1 VAANGTG
8 LSHTTRQTE
17 AVWPDGV
24 ADLVAPVAVRVIDL
38 RTPIEGFWLPRTR
51 SWETYRSLLAIG
63 RHDGYPP
70 VLSSFSVGMDGHVSR
85 DRLERGLRR
94 SLEHELHKRR
104 PHWPGDGSFAADEK
118 LLTQRGSPRPAL
130 STPVSVVV
138 PTCANPEQL
147 VPCLR
152 SILRCNY
159 DNLEVIVVENRP
171 GSADTARVLATR
183 FAGETRLRYVEEP
196 RAGASWARNAGLA
209 QAEGELVAFADEH
222 ARCGVAGPKMVN
234 PDGTLQASRR
244 SFPTVGGTIVRRTPL
259 RSLFP
264 PLRWQRRH
272 YLLDAPVDDPLQ
284 VDTMLGAFLLMRRA
298 MLEEIG
304 GWDAGYKLYV
314 EDIDLSYRA
323 MKAGWERW
331 WVPSAVVHHEYQ
343 AVIDKHFFTRRNLWH
358 LQAML
363 RFLRKHPERLF
374 ALR

>member
-1 VAANGTG
+1 MKVSGVFVVTGPGEAELLQTSLPALLAQVDEIVVVANG
-8 LSHTTRQTE
+8 
-17 AVWPDGV
+17 PDSKPQVPGG
-24 ADLVAPVAVRVIDL
+24 VRVLENDTSL
-38 RTPIEGFWLPRTR
+38 GFSANVNKGIEATAGEYVVISNPDAVPEEGCVR
-51 SWETYRSLLAIG
+51 ELA
-63 RHDGYPP
+63 
-70 VLSSFSVGMDGHVSR
+70 
-85 DRLERGLRR
+85 
-94 SLEHELHKRR
+94 
-104 PHWPGDGSFAADEK
+104 SFAD
-118 LLTQRGSPRPAL
+118 SRP
-130 STPVSVVV
+130 
-138 PTCANPEQL
+138 
-147 VPCLR
+147 
-152 SILRCNY
+152 
-159 DNLEVIVVENRP
+159 
-171 GSADTARVLATR
+171 
-183 FAGETRLRYVEEP
+183 
-196 RAGASWARNAGLA
+196 
-209 QAEGELVAFADEH
+209 
-222 ARCGVAGPKMVN
+222 RCGIAGPRMIN

-259 RSLFP
+259 RALFP

-272 YLLDAPVDDPLQ
+272 YLLDAPAEEPLQ
-284 VDTMLGAFLLMRRA
+284 VDTMLGAFLLMRRT